1 MRLEIAPRK
10 KKPKPSK
17 HKTTPPLPYH
27 AKLRIGALNV
37 QGMAETL
44 KLKSILQIMHEQNL
58 DVVMLSET
66 RSTSYYSY
74 SSEGFLVVLSG
85 NSRDK
90 HAGVGA
96 VIHPKIRPHL
106 SDIIQLSNRI
116 LHLTFNKK
124 GGSIHVIGAYAPHSG
139 HDHDTVREPFWNQ
152 LEEHVDKLPQPE
164 PVYLT
169 GDFNV
174 RFQAQHPKDDGVTG
188 PYTYGKGRRFI
199 DHSQQSNRTL
209 CVNTMRTLDMI
220 EVASYKTPSQVHHI
234 TYRDKAA
241 PPKDWSQ
248 FVLDPLIM
256 QQFYAHLSSKDPV
269 ESLPIASRIRSYLDL
284 PTPLPPPATTPHP
297 DPVLFQRLDHTF
309 TRKQWLPSV
318 NSCRAKLHTGF
329 PSDHYLLVTEVQV
342 KLARRTKGPP
352 PPPRYDLHDL
362 PPDLKEQYNE
372 ILASLLEIS
381 SEDPTPPDHT
391 ATFTVYT
398 DGAGS
403 KGRATAHTRAGWGW
417 TAKQSEGWLDACGPV
432 ITSRDHNAYIGASVG
447 SNNTGE
453 LSAIVEAL
461 LFASEH
467 EYTHVQIYTDSQWA
481 INVITGRWRART
493 NNILVGS
500 TQRLFRKSGLI
511 IRFHWVRGH
520 QGDEGNERAD
530 RLAEEGKLS
539 ADPKGGRTMP
549 YSVITEGTSKATDHT
564 ADSFVFA
571 VKEAAKTSLPFRQ
584 HVPRTP
590 HTLQALAQARK
601 AEAEQANNWKE
612 LRNAAKRSAKR
623 DRVQWV
629 HRELLRDPSGTGST
643 VWNVV
648 RRQKRGFQGR
658 RAHLQENGQP
668 QPWSRTHAV
677 FRNHLKNNQWA
688 QPQIPPAQ
696 ALKRQSRPQ
705 LHEPKADEG
714 NFTIQN
720 LRDAISKIK
729 GGKAPGPD
737 GVLGELFRALD
748 AQGEEIL
755 LDIYNKIWRSGDV
768 PRSWVEARVVS
779 IFKNKGSDADP
790 GSYRPISL
798 LNSVYKIYAA
808 MLQTRLAES
817 FDERLRGTQYGF
829 RSHRSTTQPLFIL
842 RRAMEWATMT
852 NHNMQLLFL
861 DWKQAFDSLDH
872 TAMLEALKR
881 FGLSQRML
889 DTISSIYRN
898 PVFYIQGFNQAEC
911 KGQVQAGIR
920 QGCPLSPYLFIVVLT
935 VILSDLDSD
944 LSYFGTP
951 TNTWSVSHSVFDLE
965 YADDTL
971 LLSITTGQL
980 QQFLSALETV
990 SSQYGMRLNQDK
1002 TELLS
1007 HPRLPNPPIY
1017 FLDGSAVKTTPQV
1030 KYLGSQIT
1038 WDKSF
1043 ELAFYHRLGL
1053 AEEAYKK
1060 LRLIWNSPKTRQSK
1074 VRLFQAIFVPILLY
1088 GLDTLTL
1095 TTKMLARIDGQYYR
1109 FLRRAI
1115 GIKASYY
1122 SRVTNQSVWEQ
1133 AGQPELPSERL
1144 NYLQYKL
1151 TVQIYGSHR
1160 SDPMHNVVFA
1170 SAFKDRILTTGRR
1183 RGMQFPYWIEVYSR
1197 RFFPHHPPSSGIL
1210 GPHCHYGKIA
1220 REVRSPQ
1227 FELAPKRAFVQRA
1240 RP

>member
-1 MRLEIAPRK
+1 M
-10 KKPKPSK
+10 
-17 HKTTPPLPYH
+17 
-27 AKLRIGALNV
+27 
-37 QGMAETL
+37 
-44 KLKSILQIMHEQNL
+44 
-58 DVVMLSET
+58 
-66 RSTSYYSY
+66 
-74 SSEGFLVVLSG
+74 
-85 NSRDK
+85 
-90 HAGVGA
+90 
-96 VIHPKIRPHL
+96 
-106 SDIIQLSNRI
+106 
-116 LHLTFNKK
+116 
-124 GGSIHVIGAYAPHSG
+124 
-139 HDHDTVREPFWNQ
+139 
-152 LEEHVDKLPQPE
+152 
-164 PVYLT
+164 
-169 GDFNV
+169 
-174 RFQAQHPKDDGVTG
+174 
-188 PYTYGKGRRFI
+188 
-199 DHSQQSNRTL
+199 
-209 CVNTMRTLDMI
+209 
-220 EVASYKTPSQVHHI
+220 
-234 TYRDKAA
+234 
-241 PPKDWSQ
+241 
-248 FVLDPLIM
+248 
-256 QQFYAHLSSKDPV
+256 
-269 ESLPIASRIRSYLDL
+269 
-284 PTPLPPPATTPHP
+284 
-297 DPVLFQRLDHTF
+297 
-309 TRKQWLPSV
+309 
-318 NSCRAKLHTGF
+318 
-329 PSDHYLLVTEVQV
+329 
-342 KLARRTKGPP
+342 
-352 PPPRYDLHDL
+352 
-362 PPDLKEQYNE
+362 
-372 ILASLLEIS
+372 
-381 SEDPTPPDHT
+381 
-391 ATFTVYT
+391 
-398 DGAGS
+398 
-403 KGRATAHTRAGWGW
+403 
-417 TAKQSEGWLDACGPV
+417 
-432 ITSRDHNAYIGASVG
+432 
-447 SNNTGE
+447 
-453 LSAIVEAL
+453 
-461 LFASEH
+461 
-467 EYTHVQIYTDSQWA
+467 QIYTDSQWA

-493 NNILVGS
+493 NKILVGS
-500 TQRLFRKSGLI
+500 AQRLFRKSGMI
-511 IRFHWVRGH
+511 IRFHCVRGH

-590 HTLQALAQARK
+590 WITDHTLQALAQARK

-668 QPWSRTHAV
+668 QPWSRTHEV
-677 FRNHLKNNQWA
+677 FRNHLQNNQWA

-737 GVLGELFRALD
+737 GVLGELFKALD

-911 KGQVQAGIR
+911 KGQVQAGVR

-990 SSQYGMRLNQDK
+990 SSEYGMRLNQDK
-1002 TELLS
+1002 AELLS

-1030 KYLGSQIT
+1030 KYLGSQIS

-1144 NYLQYKL
+1144 NYPQYKL